1 METIEYIEQQ
11 IQDIIKEYSNT
22 YYPKKYIND
31 VRYRKLKLE
40 KQKLQIALSEKDK
53 PKIKIKSNKQ
63 ENFESLSNEVQ
74 EKLLA
79 ANYNIEFDPDNILSF
94 YPTSINSDLGKKI
107 MRDKIIYLQERCK
120 LNR

>member
-22 YYPKKYIND
+22 YYPKKYISD

-107 MRDKIIYLQERCK
+107 MRDKIIYLQERCN